1 MQNYMQNFPA
11 FNSPFT
17 PGFMSIFVPLMLV
30 IALWTIV
37 LKGYSLWYAA
47 RGEQKWWFIAL
58 LVINTAGI
66 LEIIYLIWFRP
77 KKNDKEIGTPVSVSS
92 SAQ

>member
-1 MQNYMQNFPA
+1 MQNFPA

-17 PGFMSIFVPLMLV
+17 PGFMSIFIPLMLV

-47 RGEQKWWFIAL
+47 RGGQKWWFVAL
-58 LVINTAGI
+58 LVVNTFGI

-77 KKNDKEIGTPVSVSS
+77 KNVSDIVSEAPVNVSS

>member
-1 MQNYMQNFPA
+1 MQNFPA

-37 LKGYSLWYAA
+37 LKGYSLWYAS
-47 RGEQKWWFIAL
+47 RGGQKWWFIAL
-58 LVINTAGI
+58 LVINTFGI
-66 LEIIYLIWFRP
+66 LEIVYLIWFRP
-77 KKNDKEIGTPVSVSS
+77 KNGGDIAPETLVNVSS